1 MLNLHLVT
9 PQRSGE
15 ESQCT
20 RWKPFIR
27 YLVSAVKSSG
37 VCPTSSEECND
48 LQWWLNPCPG
58 WAETRPVCAQFIFIN
73 LPLPFSPTEHK
84 VSPELYGTSSDPP
97 SVLLPIKVSL
107 EFKCFM
113 SPTTEETH
121 SGTSEVQR
129 AHSLFCVVL
138 QHQNH
143 VSLHSWHR

>member
-27 YLVSAVKSSG
+27 YLISAVKSSG
-37 VCPTSSEECND
+37 VLPASSEEGND
-48 LQWWLNPCPG
+48 LQQWFDPCPG
-58 WAETRPVCAQFIFIN
+58 WAETRPVCAPFTFIN
-73 LPLPFSPTEHK
+73 LPLPFRPTEHK
-84 VSPELYGTSSDPP
+84 VSPELYRTSSDPP
-97 SVLLPIKVSL
+97 SALLPTKVSA
-107 EFKCFM
+107 EFKRFM

-121 SGTSEVQR
+121 SWTSE
-129 AHSLFCVVL
+129 AHSSFCVVL

-143 VSLHSWHR
+143 ESDHSWHR

>member
-9 PQRSGE
+9 PQRSGA

-27 YLVSAVKSSG
+27 YLVSAVKSS
-37 VCPTSSEECND
+37 VVLPTSSEECSD
-48 LQWWLNPCPG
+48 LQRWFDPCPG
-58 WAETRPVCAQFIFIN
+58 WAETRPVCARFRFIN
-73 LPLPFSPTEHK
+73 LPLPFSPTELK
-84 VSPELYGTSSDPP
+84 VSPELYRTSSDPP
-97 SVLLPIKVSL
+97 SVLLPIKVST

-121 SGTSEVQR
+121 SWTSE

-138 QHQNH
+138 QHQNR
-143 VSLHSWHR
+143 VSGHSWHR